1 MRTRWIA
8 LAIVVTIFFL
18 PQTADAH
25 IPIGDAGETLDT
37 ATWVDD
43 PTKSWV
49 AYTELHVAGEAQY
62 FRFNITAGTLIDL
75 RLGIPIESVET
86 SFRPVLV
93 LMGPG
98 LTNQS
103 TPPAFMEIPAGAGV
117 MVFDNEP
124 EFNEF
129 EGFTPSSFHL
139 VADIEI
145 PAPETGTYYV
155 AVYEESNAGRYSM
168 VFGWIEAYTPWDWIS
183 IPLNT
188 IMVHHWD
195 GQHLVI
201 IFAPYAVACLL
212 GLLYIY
218 RKQEIRNNGSWKT
231 WFAAGGAILIGG
243 TSLSVLFQ
251 TVIALLATP
260 VNLLII
266 VTLFVILVSI
276 VSFLGTV
283 RVLKAPEWH
292 SVPRN
297 GSILIALGA
306 LSLFLWSGYLIGPA
320 LLLIAG
326 LGGLSSYTSQDEP
339 DVHDIIP

>member
-1 MRTRWIA
+1 MTE
-8 LAIVVTIFFL
+8 
-18 PQTADAH
+18 AH
-25 IPIGDAGETLDT
+25 IPIAGGGETLVT

-49 AYTELHVAGEAQY
+49 AYAELHEAGESQY
-62 FRFNITAGTLIDL
+62 FRFNITAGTRIDL

-86 SFRPVLV
+86 AFRPVMV

-103 TPPAFMEIPAGAGV
+103 TPPASLKIPDGAGV

-129 EGFTPSSFHL
+129 EGFTPSSFHI
-139 VADIEI
+139 VADIEL

-168 VFGWIEAYTPWDWIS
+168 VFGWIEAYTPWEWIS

-188 IMVHHWD
+188 IIVHQWD
-195 GQHLVI
+195 GQNLGI
-201 IFAPYAVACLL
+201 IFAPYAIACLL

-218 RKQEIRNNGSWKT
+218 RKEEIRNNSSWKT
-231 WFAAGGAILIGG
+231 WVAAGGAILVGG
-243 TSLSVLFQ
+243 TSLSVAFQ

-266 VTLFVILVSI
+266 VTLLVILVSI
-276 VSFLGTV
+276 VSFLGSV
-283 RVLKAPEWH
+283 RVIKTPEWH
-292 SVPRN
+292 SAPRN
-297 GSILIALGA
+297 GLLLIVLGG
-306 LSLFLWSGYLIGPA
+306 LSSFLWSGYIIGPS

-326 LGGLSSYTSQDEP
+326 LGGLSSYALREEP
-339 DVHDIIP
+339 EVHDIIP